1 MPEGHSV
8 HRIARQFKVNF
19 VGERPAVSSPQGRF
33 SEGAAMID
41 GRDPF
46 LEALIPRLESSLY
59 AWTYRE
65 LDPDVFGE
73 ELLTPGY
80 QRVERIAVVA
90 LIVTRIGPG
99 IGGSVE
105 SATGE

>member
-1 MPEGHSV
+1 L
-8 HRIARQFKVNF
+8 F
-19 VGERPAVSSPQGRF
+19 
-33 SEGAAMID
+33 
-41 GRDPF
+41 
-46 LEALIPRLESSLY
+46 

-73 ELLTPGY
+73 ELLTQGY

-99 IGGSVE
+99 IGGIVS
-105 SATGE
+105 SPAGAP

>member
-1 MPEGHSV
+1 MVE
-8 HRIARQFKVNF
+8 
-19 VGERPAVSSPQGRF
+19 
-33 SEGAAMID
+33 

-46 LEALIPRLESSLY
+46 LEALSPRLASPLF

-65 LDPDVFGE
+65 IDPDVFGE

-99 IGGSVE
+99 IGGSV
-105 SATGE
+105 ATASGE